1 MTRPLRVSSRD
12 PLEMARPAL
21 PNYADMR
28 AIIVVDR
35 CTHTKGSFGA
45 AMTNLAYTLPFL
57 GQGGVHLPF
66 PQDATVRSRPGG
78 WAYPDMLEVGNLK
91 NATEDRT
98 HFGASTNRQHAPL
111 ATY

>member
-1 MTRPLRVSSRD
+1 MV
-12 PLEMARPAL
+12 RPAL
-21 PNYADMR
+21 SNYADMR

-35 CTHTKGSFGA
+35 CAHTKGSFGA

-57 GQGGVHLPF
+57 GQGGVHPPF

-98 HFGASTNRQHAPL
+98 HFGASKTRQHPPL
-111 ATY
+111 ATI